1 MIANSQALGVP
12 DVVEPSHIVS
22 GNTKVNTLFVSYIFN
37 TKHGLEELTAEEY
50 EAAGMIDDDIEGAK
64 EERMFR
70 MWVNS
75 LGIDGVYVNNLVDEC
90 KDGVLLCKVL
100 DKISPGCIPWK
111 SVKDPPKTDFDRNI
125 NNNTACTAC
134 KDLKLKLIGIG
145 GTDLTKGTRKLV
157 LAVVW
162 QIVRLHYLKLIGD
175 KSEDDIVKWANQ
187 LTAGKCEPI
196 KNLKDKSMGNGVFLI
211 NIAAGIEP
219 RAVNWDIV
227 TAGETDEDKMMNAK
241 YAISLARKLDAV
253 IFCVWED
260 IVSVSPKQML
270 IIFSTMMDIHQD
282 RVNNLN
288 K

>member
-1 MIANSQALGVP
+1 MHVLNRLEPSKCSLDGIDDEDLGSRAQKMISNSLAMGVP
-12 DVVEPSHIVS
+12 DVVEATHIVS

-75 LGIDGVYVNNLVDEC
+75 LGIEGVHVSNLVDEC
-90 KDGVLLCKVL
+90 RDGVLLCKVL

-125 NNNTACTAC
+125 NNNTAITAC

-145 GTDLTKGTRKLV
+145 GTDITKGTRKLV
-157 LAVVW
+157 LAVIW

-175 KSEDDIVKWANQ
+175 KTEDDIVKWANQ

-196 KNLKDKSMGNGVFLI
+196 KNLKDKSMGSGVFMI

-227 TAGETDEDKMMNAK
+227 TPGESEED
-241 YAISLARKLDAV
+241 
-253 IFCVWED
+253 
-260 IVSVSPKQML
+260 
-270 IIFSTMMDIHQD
+270 
-282 RVNNLN
+282 
-288 K
+288 

>member
-1 MIANSQALGVP
+1 
-12 DVVEPSHIVS
+12 
-22 GNTKVNTLFVSYIFN
+22 
-37 TKHGLEELTAEEY
+37 LTAEEY

-75 LGIDGVYVNNLVDEC
+75 LGIEGVHVSNLVDEC
-90 KDGVLLCKVL
+90 RDGVLLCKVL
-100 DKISPGCIPWK
+100 DKVSPGCITWK

>member
-1 MIANSQALGVP
+1 MITNSLAMGVP
-12 DVVEPSHIVS
+12 DVVEPTHIVS

-75 LGIDGVYVNNLVDEC
+75 LGIDGVYVSNLVDEC

-145 GTDLTKGTRKLV
+145 GTDITKGTRKLV
-157 LAVVW
+157 LAVIW

-175 KSEDDIVKWANQ
+175 KTEDDIVKWANQ

-196 KNLKDKSMGNGVFLI
+196 KNLKDKSMGSGVFLI

-227 TAGETDEDKMMNAK
+227 TPGESEED
-241 YAISLARKLDAV
+241 
-253 IFCVWED
+253 
-260 IVSVSPKQML
+260 
-270 IIFSTMMDIHQD
+270 
-282 RVNNLN
+282 
-288 K
+288 